1 MTRSENDRGLQ
12 CLNHDIAVSSD
23 TNFRE
28 KDLGHSWDQP
38 DNIAPGVKG
47 IQNSI
52 ELTLTAHRW
61 QLHS

>member
-1 MTRSENDRGLQ
+1 MTHPENDQGLQ
-12 CLNHDIAVSSD
+12 CLNHDIAVSPD
-23 TNFRE
+23 TNFGE
-28 KDLGHSWDQP
+28 NDLGHSEDQP

>member
-1 MTRSENDRGLQ
+1 MTRCENDQGLQ

-23 TNFRE
+23 TDFRE
-28 KDLGHSWDQP
+28 KGLERSCNQP

-47 IQNSI
+47 TQTSIQ
-52 ELTLTAHRW
+52 LTLTTHRR